1 MIASAKA
8 AWGVAGIM
16 AVALAGVGYQY
27 ASRSGNLSEQ
37 TASFENER
45 NALQTR
51 LIAIEK
57 EAETLEGRFR
67 DRESEFGQSQRQAA
81 EREKASRGETGRL
94 RTSLRDADRFL
105 SEFRDALTTSN
116 QRIEALQAQS
126 ASATERLKETES
138 RLEETRI
145 QLSHAESS
153 LQSEGLRGVQ
163 SATSRGSV
171 PGSRIRGN
179 KNPVESC
186 GVQSATSRGSAPRSR
201 IRVRSES
208 ARGETGRLRT
218 SLRDADR
225 FLSEF
230 RDALTTSN
238 QRIEALQAQSASA
251 TERLKETESRLEET
265 RIQLSHAESS
275 LQQVEA
281 RLRDRESEFGQS
293 QRQAAEREKASRGET
308 GRLRTSLRDADRFL
322 SEFRDALTTSN
333 QRIEALQAQSASAT
347 ERLKE
352 TESRLEETRIQL
364 SHAESSLQ
372 QVEARLRDR
381 ESEFGQSQRQAAERE
396 KASRGETGRLRTSL
410 RDADRFLSEFRDAL
424 TTSNQRIE
432 ALQAQSAS
440 ATERLKET
448 ESRLEETRIQ
458 LSHAESSLQQVEA
471 RLRDRESEF
480 GQSQRQAAER
490 EKASRGETGRL
501 RTSLRDADRF
511 LSEFRDALTTSNQRI
526 EALQAQSASA
536 TERLKETESR
546 LEETRIQLSHAESSL
561 QQVEARLR
569 DRESEFGQSQRQA
582 AEREKASRGET
593 GRLRT
598 SLRDADRFLS
608 EFRDALTTSN
618 QRIEAL
624 QAQNVSATRAVVSL
638 RVENRKLQEELKR
651 FTREIQELSAVSQ
664 EAQSTRQSLQE
675 RIARLRERFEEA
687 VRDKEREIEQLKA
700 SHELLLER
708 LQSEIKKKEVAVRQE
723 KEHISIEMVNRV
735 TFETGRAE
743 LTESSKHILDVIY
756 ASLAPV
762 KDGLIVIEGHAD
774 NRLIHGSLVEK
785 FKSNWELSLAR
796 AAAVVRFLEGKGIDP
811 KRMSVVGYSSFR
823 PIDSNLTPAG
833 RSRNRRVEIL
843 LVPGAGPATMK
854 R

>member
-1 MIASAKA
+1 VIASAKA

-94 RTSLRDADRFL
+94 
-105 SEFRDALTTSN
+105 
-116 QRIEALQAQS
+116 Q
-126 ASATERLKETES
+126 
-138 RLEETRI
+138 
-145 QLSHAESS
+145 
-153 LQSEGLRGVQ
+153 
-163 SATSRGSV
+163 
-171 PGSRIRGN
+171 
-179 KNPVESC
+179 
-186 GVQSATSRGSAPRSR
+186 
-201 IRVRSES
+201 
-208 ARGETGRLRT
+208 T

-281 RLRDRESEFGQS
+281 RLLDRESEFGQS

-372 QVEARLRDR
+372 QVEARFRDR

-396 KASRGETGRLRTSL
+396 KASRGETDRLRTSL

-424 TTSNQRIE
+424 TTSNQ
-432 ALQAQSAS
+432 
-440 ATERLKET
+440 
-448 ESRLEETRIQ
+448 
-458 LSHAESSLQQVEA
+458 
-471 RLRDRESEF
+471 
-480 GQSQRQAAER
+480 
-490 EKASRGETGRL
+490 
-501 RTSLRDADRF
+501 
-511 LSEFRDALTTSNQRI
+511 
-526 EALQAQSASA
+526 
-536 TERLKETESR
+536 
-546 LEETRIQLSHAESSL
+546 
-561 QQVEARLR
+561 
-569 DRESEFGQSQRQA
+569 
-582 AEREKASRGET
+582 
-593 GRLRT
+593 
-598 SLRDADRFLS
+598 
-608 EFRDALTTSN
+608 
-618 QRIEAL
+618 
-624 QAQNVSATRAVVSL
+624 
-638 RVENRKLQEELKR
+638 
-651 FTREIQELSAVSQ
+651 
-664 EAQSTRQSLQE
+664 
-675 RIARLRERFEEA
+675 
-687 VRDKEREIEQLKA
+687 
-700 SHELLLER
+700 
-708 LQSEIKKKEVAVRQE
+708 KEVR
-723 KEHISIEMVNRV
+723 KRKDMTYNG
-735 TFETGRAE
+735 TGK
-743 LTESSKHILDVIY
+743 T
-756 ASLAPV
+756 
-762 KDGLIVIEGHAD
+762 
-774 NRLIHGSLVEK
+774 
-785 FKSNWELSLAR
+785 
-796 AAAVVRFLEGKGIDP
+796 
-811 KRMSVVGYSSFR
+811 
-823 PIDSNLTPAG
+823 
-833 RSRNRRVEIL
+833 
-843 LVPGAGPATMK
+843 
-854 R
+854 

>member
-1 MIASAKA
+1 M
-8 AWGVAGIM
+8 
-16 AVALAGVGYQY
+16 
-27 ASRSGNLSEQ
+27 
-37 TASFENER
+37 
-45 NALQTR
+45 
-51 LIAIEK
+51 
-57 EAETLEGRFR
+57 
-67 DRESEFGQSQRQAA
+67 
-81 EREKASRGETGRL
+81 
-94 RTSLRDADRFL
+94 
-105 SEFRDALTTSN
+105 
-116 QRIEALQAQS
+116 
-126 ASATERLKETES
+126 
-138 RLEETRI
+138 
-145 QLSHAESS
+145 
-153 LQSEGLRGVQ
+153 
-163 SATSRGSV
+163 
-171 PGSRIRGN
+171 
-179 KNPVESC
+179 
-186 GVQSATSRGSAPRSR
+186 
-201 IRVRSES
+201 
-208 ARGETGRLRT
+208 
-218 SLRDADR
+218 
-225 FLSEF
+225 
-230 RDALTTSN
+230 TTSN

-293 QRQAAEREKASRGET
+293 QRQAT
-308 GRLRTSLRDADRFL
+308 
-322 SEFRDALTTSN
+322 
-333 QRIEALQAQSASAT
+333 
-347 ERLKE
+347 
-352 TESRLEETRIQL
+352 
-364 SHAESSLQ
+364 
-372 QVEARLRDR
+372 
-381 ESEFGQSQRQAAERE
+381 
-396 KASRGETGRLRTSL
+396 
-410 RDADRFLSEFRDAL
+410 
-424 TTSNQRIE
+424 
-432 ALQAQSAS
+432 
-440 ATERLKET
+440 
-448 ESRLEETRIQ
+448 
-458 LSHAESSLQQVEA
+458 
-471 RLRDRESEF
+471 
-480 GQSQRQAAER
+480 
-490 EKASRGETGRL
+490 
-501 RTSLRDADRF
+501 
-511 LSEFRDALTTSNQRI
+511 
-526 EALQAQSASA
+526 
-536 TERLKETESR
+536 
-546 LEETRIQLSHAESSL
+546 
-561 QQVEARLR
+561 
-569 DRESEFGQSQRQA
+569 
-582 AEREKASRGET
+582 EREKASRGET